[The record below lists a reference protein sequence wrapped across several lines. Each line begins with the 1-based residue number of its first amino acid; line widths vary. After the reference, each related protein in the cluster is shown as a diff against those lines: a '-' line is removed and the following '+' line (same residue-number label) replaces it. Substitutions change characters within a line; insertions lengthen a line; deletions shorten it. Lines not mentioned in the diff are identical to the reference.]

1 MARGLARRNRN
12 NRSVEGRLL
21 VTRIERIESSSCSV
35 SFAAHSMDRL
45 FVTQIRAIP
54 SSSSLPSSVKG
65 ESKDEEG
72 HVEEIFLEA
81 MLLPNNI
88 AVLRIPSHEESPLSH
103 FKEEDIESFAFA
115 ADMDCES
122 VSGKKKKNA
131 FFIQE
136 GLKIGQISLKNR
148 HKVLSFGSPI
158 AGKLLE
164 MNQKLLSSPGLLAS
178 HASTLG
184 YVAVLQYE
192 GSARKNKKFLMGA
205 KEGRD
210 GEEMGEEM
218 HDGQQKEDDEGQ
230 RKRSRQGEE
239 EEVIQE

>member
-12 NRSVEGRLL
+12 NRNVEGRLL
-21 VTRIERIESSSCSV
+21 VTRIERIESSRCSV

-45 FVTQIRAIP
+45 FVTRIRAIP
-54 SSSSLPSSVKG
+54 SSSLPSSI
-65 ESKDEEG
+65 EDDRKDEEG
-72 HVEEIFLEA
+72 RVEGIFLDA

-88 AVLRIPSHEESPLSH
+88 AVLRIPSPKESPLSLY
-103 FKEEDIESFAFA
+103 KEEDIESFAFE

-164 MNQKLLSSPGLLAS
+164 MNRKLLSSPGLLAS

-192 GSARKNKKFLMGA
+192 GTARKNKKFLMGA

-218 HDGQQKEDDEGQ
+218 RDGQQEEDDEGQ

-239 EEVIQE
+239 EEEIQE